1 MEFTPTKTNLS
12 VGQTLHG
19 YTVQRIAELP
29 DIQAQFIQ
37 LEHVSGAKHIH
48 IARDDDN
55 HSFTSVF
62 PTVPQDSTGV
72 AHILEHMVLAGSQK
86 YDCKDPFFSMIPRS
100 LNTFMNAFT
109 SSDWTAYPFST
120 RNQADY
126 FNLLSIYLDAVFF
139 PLLTSYTFM
148 REGHR
153 LEYTNPSD
161 ASSGLAFQGIVF
173 NEMKGGMASDS
184 AVMSELL
191 GQAVYPDLTY
201 AHNSGGDPENILD
214 LTWENLRAFHAK
226 HYHPSNAYM
235 FSYGNLP
242 LEQHLEAINRLALSQ
257 FEKLEVDTSIPD
269 QARFTAPHTLEGTY
283 PSSETER
290 KSQVALSWMTVPSY
304 DSYQVLQMQVLSDVL
319 LGNPAAPLRKALID
333 SSLGENLASGSGYS
347 NDFRQGRF
355 GAGLK
360 GTDPQHAEAIQKII
374 LDTLETVA
382 DSGLEASAVESSLH
396 QLEIQTK
403 EVSNSGFPYSLRLFF
418 GVAGTWIYGGDPL
431 SELNFNHNLERLQLE
446 RKAPNFWQDL
456 IRRELLDNPH
466 RALVI
471 LTPDPE
477 KAKQKLEAEAKR
489 LEGIEATL
497 SEEAKQKVVTDAL
510 QLLKM
515 QDEDDNV
522 DMLPTLEVSDIRT
535 TVPDV
540 QYQRLERPGLTVG
553 LCPQPTNGLVYLDV
567 QLDFSALA
575 EAQKDLLAVYTFAL
589 TKSGAAGQSYLEIA
603 ARLEAYTGGVAAG
616 VAVASTPDQL
626 NGNVQHFSLS
636 GKALTRNVG
645 ELIALMHDFL
655 GQPNFQAERL
665 LQLLRQQRSGLQA
678 GVVQNGHGY
687 ARSLA
692 SAQLSPASALRER
705 MSGLSLLARLKVL
718 TESDAVA
725 LEELCSQLA
734 ELTAVLNSGT
744 AAICVTA
751 EQSTLDQLVN
761 DSSLEPLFSLLE
773 GEKVPASSTTSL
785 QPHQPQARTTDVPV
799 AYNAKV
805 IKTVAYSHPDAPA
818 LLALA
823 SLLTSSYTLRELRE
837 KGGAYGGFASYDPQ
851 NGLFSFSSYRDPHI
865 RRTFEV
871 FEGALKHVLSDEVG
885 LRETKEALIQSG
897 GSLDPLTSP
906 DTLGRSRFFGDLGG
920 YTAERQE
927 AFRQHLVALT
937 LEDLRRVAQTYLSS
951 SDFAIAVISNPDKV
965 AEVKAELQLEVAGI

>member
-1 MEFTPTKTNLS
+1 MEFTLTPTNLS
-12 VGQTLHG
+12 VGQQLHG
-19 YTVQRIAELP
+19 YTVKRIAELP
-29 DIQAQFIQ
+29 DIQAQFIE
-37 LEHVSGAKHIH
+37 LEHTSGAKHIH
-48 IARDDDN
+48 IARNDDN

-86 YDCKDPFFSMIPRS
+86 YPCKDPFFSMIPRS

-109 SSDWTAYPFST
+109 SSDWTAYPFSS
-120 RNQADY
+120 RNEVDY
-126 FNLLSIYLDAVFF
+126 FNLLSVYLDAVFF
-139 PLLTSYTFM
+139 PLLTHTTFM

-153 LEYTNPSD
+153 LEYTDPSD

-184 AVMSELL
+184 AVMSKLL
-191 GQAVYPDLTY
+191 GKALYPDLTY
-201 AHNSGGDPENILD
+201 AHNSGGEPENILD
-214 LTWENLRAFHAK
+214 LTWENLQTFHAK
-226 HYHPSNAYM
+226 HYHPSNAFM

-242 LEQHLEAINRLALSQ
+242 LERHLEAINRLALSK
-257 FEKLEVDTSIPD
+257 FAKLEVDTSIPD
-269 QARFTAPHTLEGTY
+269 QPRFAAPHSLEGSY

-290 KSQVALSWMTVPSY
+290 KSQVALVWMTVPSF

-360 GTDPQHAEAIQKII
+360 GTDPQHAETIQKII
-374 LDTLETVA
+374 LDTLEAVA
-382 DSGLEASAVESSLH
+382 QSGLDAHAVESSLH

-418 GVAGTWIYGGDPL
+418 AVAGTWIYGGDPL
-431 SELNFNHNLERLQLE
+431 AELNFNESLERLQLE
-446 RKAPNFWQDL
+446 RQAPHFWQDL

-471 LTPDPE
+471 LKPDPE
-477 KAKQKLEAEAKR
+477 KAKAQLEAEAQR
-489 LEGIEATL
+489 LEGIEQGL
-497 SEEAKQKVVTDAL
+497 SEEAKQKVVADAL
-510 QLLKM
+510 QLLQM
-515 QDEDDNV
+515 QDDVDNV
-522 DMLPTLEVSDIRT
+522 DILPTLEVSDIRT

-540 QYQRLERPGLTVG
+540 QYQQLERPGLTVG
-553 LCPQPTNGLVYLDV
+553 LCPQPTNGLVYIDV
-567 QLDFSALA
+567 QLDFSVLS

-603 ARLEAYTGGVAAG
+603 AQLEAYTGGIAAG
-616 VAVASTPDQL
+616 IAVASSPDRL
-626 NGNVQHFSLS
+626 EENVQHFSLS
-636 GKALTRNVG
+636 GKALLRNAPQ
-645 ELIALMHDFL
+645 LIGLMHDFL
-655 GQPNFQAERL
+655 SQPNFEADRL
-665 LQLLRQQRSGLQA
+665 IQLLRQQRSGLQA

-692 SAQLSPASALRER
+692 SAQLSPTAALRER
-705 MSGLSLLARLKVL
+705 LSGLSLLARLKVL
-718 TESDAVA
+718 TESDPAA
-725 LEELCSQLA
+725 LEGLCSQLA
-734 ELTAVLNSGT
+734 ELTAVLHTGN
-744 AAICVTA
+744 AALCVTA
-751 EQSTLDQLVN
+751 EQSTLDSFAENQT
-761 DSSLEPLFSLLE
+761 LEPLYTLLE
-773 GEKVPASSTTSL
+773 GEKAAPTVSTGL
-785 QPHQPQARTTDVPV
+785 QPRQPQARTTDVPV

-805 IKTVAYSHPDAPA
+805 IQTVAYNHPDAPA

-871 FEGALKHVLSDEVG
+871 FENALEYVLSDEIG
-885 LRETKEALIQSG
+885 LREATEALIQSG

-920 YTAERQE
+920 YSKTRQE
-927 AFRQHLVALT
+927 QFRSQLVAVT
-937 LEDLRRVAQTYLSS
+937 LEDLRRVASSYLGSPN
-951 SDFAIAVISNPDKV
+951 FAIALISNPDKV
-965 AEVKAELQLEVAGI
+965 AEVKEELKLEVAGI